1 MTTTDRSVGMSSVE
15 ILAARRAH
23 LGPSLSLAYRN
34 PLHIVRGEGAYL
46 FDADGRAYLDCVN
59 NVAHVGHAH
68 PRVVEAGIAQMRL
81 LNTNT
86 RYLHENVVRYAERL
100 TALLPEH
107 LEVCFFTNSG
117 SEANEL
123 ALRLAVA
130 ATGRPDVATVDV
142 AYHGNTKRLIE
153 ISPYKFDGPGGAG
166 RGDDVQVVP
175 LPDRYRGVHRG
186 DGPEVGAAYVA
197 ESAAVL
203 ANATAAGHP
212 AGALIAEAIPGT
224 AGQVVPP
231 AGWLAGLFDA
241 ARGVGAVPISD
252 EVQVGF
258 GRVGTD
264 PWAFAAQGARPD
276 IVTMGKPIGNGH
288 PLGAVVTTPAI
299 ADAFA
304 NGMEYFNTFGGN
316 PVSSAIGLAVLDVI
330 DDEGL
335 QEHAR
340 VVGERLLA
348 GLREVATRHGPIGDV
363 RGAGLFVGFE
373 LVRDRSTRE
382 PDAELATELVNRAV
396 ERGILLSTDGA
407 DHNVIKVKP
416 PLVFA
421 IADADRLVETVDAIL
436 GEIAAS

>member
-1 MTTTDRSVGMSSVE
+1 MTTLDPSGSLTAAE
-15 ILAARRAH
+15 ILAARRAR
-23 LGPSLSLAYRN
+23 LGPSLSLAYRT

-46 FDADGRAYLDCVN
+46 YDADGRSYLDCVN

-68 PRVVEAGIAQMRL
+68 PRVAEAGIAQMRL

-86 RYLHENVVRYAERL
+86 RYLHEYVVRYAERL
-100 TALLPEH
+100 TALLPDH

-123 ALRLAVA
+123 ALRLARA
-130 ATGRPDVATVDV
+130 STGRPDVATVDV
-142 AYHGNTKRLIE
+142 AYHGNTQRLVE

-166 RGDDVQVVP
+166 RRDDVHVVP
-175 LPDRYRGVHRG
+175 LPDAYRGRHRG
-186 DGPEVGAAYVA
+186 DGSAIADAYLADSREILAIAA
-197 ESAAVL
+197 
-203 ANATAAGHP
+203 ATGRAP
-212 AGALIAEAIPGT
+212 GALIAEAIPGT

-231 AGWLAGLFDA
+231 AGWLAGLFEA
-241 ARGVGAVPISD
+241 SREVGAVPIAD

-258 GRVGTD
+258 GRVGSAV
-264 PWAFAAQGARPD
+264 WAFDAQGARPD

-288 PLGAVVTTPAI
+288 PLGAVVTTRAI

-316 PVSSAIGLAVLDVI
+316 PVAAAIGLAVLDVI
-330 DDEGL
+330 AAEGL

-340 VVGERLLA
+340 VTGERLLA
-348 GLREVATRHGPIGDV
+348 GLRQIAERHEPIGDV

-373 LVRDRSTRE
+373 LVRDRTTRD
-382 PDAELATELVNRAV
+382 PDADLASELVNRAA
-396 ERGILLSTDGA
+396 ERGVLLSTDGLE
-407 DHNVIKVKP
+407 HNVIKIKP

-421 IADADRLVETVDAIL
+421 DADADHLVEAVDTIL
-436 GEIAAS
+436 GELAGA